1 MDRLDRQDAE
11 ALEYRKEREA
21 LDEERL
27 KANWKVYTALQE
39 SNKNFHQDNES
50 IHKKIDALS
59 TEVQPIIDLA
69 TSVRG
74 FDKIGMWIVKFLLG
88 LGALIGAG
96 GTILYF
102 IRKLIIPNN
111 E

>member
-39 SNKNFHQDNES
+39 SNKNFHQDNAS
-50 IHKKIDALS
+50 IHKEISEIKENI
-59 TEVQPIIDLA
+59 QPILSLA
-69 TSVRG
+69 SSVQG
-74 FDKIGMWIVKFLLG
+74 FDKISVWIMKFLLG
-88 LGALIGAG
+88 LAALIGAG
-96 GTILYF
+96 FTILHF
-102 IRKLIIPNN
+102 IRKLIIPN